1 MAGNKNLNA
10 AARARKDEF
19 YTQLSDIE
27 NELSHYRE
35 HFRGKVVLCN
45 CDDPFES
52 QFFYYFAMNFNF
64 LGLSKLIVT
73 SYTGSPI
80 QGNLFDPAEGKTP
93 YRVEINR
100 IDRDPLDWSAV
111 TDMMNELKDALGK
124 NSSATVRSN
133 TLAILSGDGDFR
145 SAECVKLLRQADI
158 VVTNPPFSLFREYV
172 KQLIDHG
179 KKFLIIGNKNAI
191 TYKEIFPLIM
201 RNELWTGCTPM
212 SKEIY
217 FNVSQEYI
225 DEGLSN
231 GKDRSIVWH
240 DGKYMARSQAIWFTN
255 LEHAKRN
262 HPIDLVRSYKDNPEN
277 FPRYDNYDAIEVSK
291 TLDIPE
297 DYFGVMGVPITF
309 LDKYC
314 PAQFEIVGCTY
325 VYGDFGGHFEGTSW
339 GAKIDGKDIYKRLF
353 IRRREH
359 GN

>member
-111 TDMMNELKDALGK
+111 TEMMNELKDALGK

-179 KKFLIIGNKNAI
+179 KKFLIIGNVNCI

-201 RNELWTGCTPM
+201 NNQLWLG
-212 SKEIY
+212 
-217 FNVSQEYI
+217 VSI
-225 DEGLSN
+225 HSG
-231 GKDRSIVWH
+231 DRKFHVPDDYPLNAATCGVDS
-240 DGKYMARSQAIWFTN
+240 DGRKFIRVKGVRWFTN

-314 PAQFEIVGCTY
+314 PAQFEIIGIANSARWIGYECYT
-325 VYGDFGGHFEGTSW
+325 
-339 GAKIDGKDIYKRLF
+339 IINGKRIYNRIL